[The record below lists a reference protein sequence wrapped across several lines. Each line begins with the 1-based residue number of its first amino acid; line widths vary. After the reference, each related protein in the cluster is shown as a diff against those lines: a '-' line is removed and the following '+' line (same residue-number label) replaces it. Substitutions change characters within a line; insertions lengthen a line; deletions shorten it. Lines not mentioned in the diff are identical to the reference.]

1 MIETMNTRK
10 ELASALRDRQKEIP
24 REDLLVALG
33 SEGLKAWEVGLE
45 SKNDDEII
53 MAYFTCA
60 DCGDASLSL
69 TDIDTILG
77 NDPDTVDEF
86 LDLAEALERAHQV
99 AHMDEWPF

>member
-1 MIETMNTRK
+1 MNTRE
-10 ELASALRDRQKEIP
+10 ELANALRERQRNLP
-24 REDLLVALG
+24 REDLLASLG

-60 DCGDASLSL
+60 DCGDTNLSL
-69 TDIDTILG
+69 TDVDAILVE

-86 LDLAEALERAHQV
+86 LDFAEALERAHQV